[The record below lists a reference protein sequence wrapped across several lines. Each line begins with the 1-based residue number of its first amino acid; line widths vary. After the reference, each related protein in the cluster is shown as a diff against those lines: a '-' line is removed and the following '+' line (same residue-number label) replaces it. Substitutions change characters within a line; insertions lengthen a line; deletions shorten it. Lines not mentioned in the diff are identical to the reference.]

1 MCMCFKNTSLEMDY
15 IIILIQAMVEYL
27 MSLST
32 GTAWKNITTDILKNL
47 LVPLPPLL
55 EQRRII
61 EKQQELFDKIMLI
74 Q

>member
-1 MCMCFKNTSLEMDY
+1 MCFKNTSLEMDY

-47 LVPLPPLL
+47 LVPLPPLP
-55 EQRRII
+55 EQHRIV
-61 EKQQELFDKIMLI
+61 EKQRELFSKITLM
-74 Q
+74 

>member
-47 LVPLPPLL
+47 LVPLPPLS
-55 EQRRII
+55 EQRRIV
-61 EKQQELFDKIMLI
+61 EKQQKLFDKITLI
-74 Q
+74 

>member
-32 GTAWKNITTDILKNL
+32 GTAWKNIMTDILKNL
-47 LVPLPPLL
+47 LVPLPPLS
-55 EQRRII
+55 EQRRIV
-61 EKQQELFDKIMLI
+61 EKQQELFNNITLI
-74 Q
+74 